1 MIECGPLSFFL
12 QGNSTKVRLS
22 DEADYSTRLVI
33 MQTPIPYEE
42 TEEAGDELCPLKQ
55 QHQFNQMVI
64 INLCTILLSQSIM
77 IQCAVVDLRFLNAW

>member
-1 MIECGPLSFFL
+1 MIGCRPLLFFL

-22 DEADYSTRLVI
+22 DEADYSARLVI

-55 QHQFNQMVI
+55 QHQFNQMV
-64 INLCTILLSQSIM
+64 TISECLMLLLQPIM
-77 IQCAVVDLRFLNAW
+77 IWCVIVGFG

>member
-42 TEEAGDELCPLKQ
+42 TEEAGDEICPLKQ
-55 QHQFNQMVI
+55 QHQFNPMV
-64 INLCTILLSQSIM
+64 TISECLMLFLQPIM
-77 IQCAVVDLRFLNAW
+77 IWCGIGGFG